1 MNDPILFAGS
11 IDVAEMSFYLFALFF
26 LGLVIWLRREDRREG
41 YPLETDVGGRLLH
54 NDGLLQQASPKTFHL
69 PFDQGEV
76 VAPRADDREPVD
88 VPNARRTGPFS
99 GSAIEP
105 VGDPI
110 GAGVGPGAKA
120 QRAKFADVT
129 FEGLPRIVP
138 IGDVP
143 GMAFD
148 ARDGSPV
155 GKTVYGADDAAAG
168 TVTDA
173 WVDRSEFMIRYLEV
187 DTGARRV
194 LMPMMMAIVKKDKVT
209 CSALTGAQF
218 ADAPATPAGTIT
230 RDEEEHVVS
239 YFGGGYLYATPERQE
254 PLI

>member
-11 IDVAEMSFYLFALFF
+11 IDVAELSFYLFAGFF
-26 LGLVIWLRREDRREG
+26 LVLVIWLNRESRREG
-41 YPLETDVGGRLLH
+41 FPLEDDVSGKLLH
-54 NDGLLQQASPKTFHL
+54 NDSFIQMALPKTFHL

-76 VAPRADDREPVD
+76 TSPPAEDRDPVE
-88 VPNARRTGPFS
+88 VPNARRTSHFS

-105 VGDPI
+105 VGDPMLSAI
-110 GAGVGPGAKA
+110 GPGARTP
-120 QRAKFADVT
+120 RAKFADVT
-129 FEGLPRIVP
+129 SEGHLRIVP
-138 IGDVP
+138 IDHVP
-143 GMAFD
+143 GMHVNV
-148 ARDGSPV
+148 RDGSPV
-155 GKTVYGADDAAAG
+155 GKTVYGADDEVAG
-168 TVTDA
+168 TVSDI
-173 WVDRSEFMIRYLEV
+173 WVDRSEFLIRYLEV

-209 CSALTGAQF
+209 CSAITGAQF
-218 ADAPATPAGTIT
+218 AGAPATPAGTIT